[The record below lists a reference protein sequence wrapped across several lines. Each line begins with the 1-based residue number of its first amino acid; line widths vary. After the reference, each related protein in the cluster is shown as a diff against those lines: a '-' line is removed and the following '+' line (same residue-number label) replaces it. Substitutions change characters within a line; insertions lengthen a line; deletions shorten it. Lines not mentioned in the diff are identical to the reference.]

1 MYLSIFFYLQ
11 ELQSY
16 FLFWRF
22 VIYIIL
28 LFFHLVELKKLFI
41 LDFIKILCVF
51 DKKSQKKILFY
62 NYIIHN

>member
-28 LFFHLVELKKLFI
+28 LFFHLLELKKLFI

-51 DKKSQKKILFY
+51 DKKS
-62 NYIIHN
+62 